1 MATRKLLRSFAAE
14 GKQCLCV
21 CVRCK
26 KWRYFPTTPRGR
38 FIKIGYFV
46 PRYSALLTWL
56 ESNFQELHLH
66 LEENITDGF
75 LCNAAP
81 SSNTDD
87 KASTLYGGNRCHSSP
102 KNSQKVG
109 KQRAPGWGRRAFHS
123 VGVTKKRPLVR
134 IVWSVDRSTRA
145 NLVYSRFGGSR
156 TKAGWPTNDGATSGQ
171 HQPGWNPLH
180 GTCGI
185 LHSEELILV
194 ANMP

>member
-1 MATRKLLRSFAAE
+1 MINLSFLFYLLSTSFGIFLQASGSKHCQQKLAIHGYAEVVEIVRSWRKTMF
-14 GKQCLCV
+14 V

-87 KASTLYGGNRCHSSP
+87 KTSTLYGGNRCHSSP

-109 KQRAPGWGRRAFHS
+109 EQRAPGWGRRAFHS
-123 VGVTKKRPLVR
+123 VGVTKKKRH
-134 IVWSVDRSTRA
+134 W
-145 NLVYSRFGGSR
+145 F
-156 TKAGWPTNDGATSGQ
+156 
-171 HQPGWNPLH
+171 
-180 GTCGI
+180 
-185 LHSEELILV
+185 E
-194 ANMP
+194 